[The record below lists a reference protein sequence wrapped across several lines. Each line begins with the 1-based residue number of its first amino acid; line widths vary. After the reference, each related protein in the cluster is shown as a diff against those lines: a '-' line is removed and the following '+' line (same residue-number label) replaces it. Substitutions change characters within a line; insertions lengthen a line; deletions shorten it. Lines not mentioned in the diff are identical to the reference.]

1 MSADLHRH
9 RDVRFGWL
17 VAGTLAVLGYVAVIA
32 PSERRLNAI
41 EFQAHELYQLANRNE
56 AMYAARG
63 SLEEAR
69 SRVERDMSLLG
80 VKNTSSKVMFATL
93 RLVQWESVAHH
104 AAVTG
109 ITPIDATPPN
119 DDGRQDVIVAIR
131 GRYRD
136 IVALVADLSRH
147 DLLIDV
153 HDLELTSTSIPI
165 FGADV
170 DATIHATVY
179 HSNQGLMR
187 EENHAVR

>member
-1 MSADLHRH
+1 MSAELNRN
-9 RDVRFGWL
+9 RDVRIGWI
-17 VAGTLAVLGYVAVIA
+17 VAGALAVLGYVAIIA
-32 PSERRLNAI
+32 PSERHLAAI
-41 EFQAHELYQLANRNE
+41 EFQGHELYQLANRNE
-56 AMYAARG
+56 TMYAARS

-69 SRVERDMSLLG
+69 LRVERDMSSLG
-80 VKNTSSKVMFATL
+80 VKNTSGKAMFATL
-93 RLVQWESVAHH
+93 RLVQWESVGHH
-104 AAVTG
+104 AVVTG
-109 ITPIDATPPN
+109 ITPLDATPPN
-119 DDGRQDVIVAIR
+119 DDGRQDIVIAVR

-153 HDLELTSTSIPI
+153 RDVELTGTSTPI

-170 DATIHATVY
+170 DAAIHATVY